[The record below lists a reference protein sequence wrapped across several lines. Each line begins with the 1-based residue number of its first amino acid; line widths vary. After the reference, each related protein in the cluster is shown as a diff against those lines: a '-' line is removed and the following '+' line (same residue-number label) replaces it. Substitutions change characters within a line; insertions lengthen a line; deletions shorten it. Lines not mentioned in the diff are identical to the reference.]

1 LITNLICYKLD
12 KELSKLAF
20 NNNCTV
26 TRYVDDITFSFN
38 CSHDKI
44 PRDILDGI
52 SGESISIS
60 KKLVNIINKN
70 GFEINYK
77 KVRLSSSNQRQQVTG
92 IVTNVKV
99 NLPRKYIK
107 KTQSMLYAWKNFS
120 LPNAEQAHINNY
132 LEKPYKYQRFI
143 RYNKDKSYFNLMIK
157 GRINYIGMVRG
168 QSDCIYRKLLYQY
181 TELIGNPNK
190 ELLKSVDDCLAD
202 SVFITEYP
210 IESKQGTAFF
220 LKDIGLVTAAHVVEG
235 IHETNSCFLDF
246 FRHYEVK
253 IKRKATLF
261 KKSEE
266 KDIAI
271 FYVGDDFKNLPSLKV
286 GDDSKLAI
294 GDQIKL
300 IGFPDYNYHDS
311 YLSNLGKIIQKKT
324 MYNLDVWIVD
334 LPINFGVSGGP
345 VFNNKNEVIGVAL
358 QGSKKH
364 DQSTYSHYF
373 VPISKVIEMAQN

>member
-1 LITNLICYKLD
+1 MEQTINKNFNSLDTLVSLFGINYSNLAKLIYPTTNNLYHSFSIPKKSGELREINAPNRILKEIQYKLLNELQSYYSKRNCTHGFINERNVVTNARPHVKKNIILNLDLKEFFQSIHFGRVRNLFMSNPFNFNKNVATVLAQICCHKGHLPQGAPTSPLITNLICYKLD

-132 LEKPYKYQRFI
+132 LEKPYK
-143 RYNKDKSYFNLMIK
+143 
-157 GRINYIGMVRG
+157 
-168 QSDCIYRKLLYQY
+168 
-181 TELIGNPNK
+181 
-190 ELLKSVDDCLAD
+190 
-202 SVFITEYP
+202 
-210 IESKQGTAFF
+210 
-220 LKDIGLVTAAHVVEG
+220 
-235 IHETNSCFLDF
+235 
-246 FRHYEVK
+246 
-253 IKRKATLF
+253 
-261 KKSEE
+261 
-266 KDIAI
+266 
-271 FYVGDDFKNLPSLKV
+271 
-286 GDDSKLAI
+286 
-294 GDQIKL
+294 
-300 IGFPDYNYHDS
+300 
-311 YLSNLGKIIQKKT
+311 
-324 MYNLDVWIVD
+324 
-334 LPINFGVSGGP
+334 
-345 VFNNKNEVIGVAL
+345 
-358 QGSKKH
+358 
-364 DQSTYSHYF
+364 
-373 VPISKVIEMAQN
+373 